1 MPQVEVRSS
10 DLLQRRI
17 GWLCQLVRWGA
28 VAYGAWVLLAIALYW
43 SDAGRVARHWS
54 AWLHVDV
61 SPPGPAQL
69 AGGLAVHLV
78 LWLAA
83 AAACFAVWRLFT
95 LYSEGRIFAADA
107 ALWLRRIGVYG
118 LIAQFGDMLARP
130 LVSMIVTAHMPTGGR
145 MVSVFAN
152 PPDLLNVLFLAG
164 FVALAHV
171 FRAAVDVADENAQ
184 IV

>member
-1 MPQVEVRSS
+1 MLQVEARSS
-10 DLLQRRI
+10 DPLQRRI

-28 VAYGAWVLLAIALYW
+28 VAYGTWVLLAIAFYW

-54 AWLHVDV
+54 GWLHVDV

-69 AGGLAVHLV
+69 AGGLAVHLA
-78 LWLAA
+78 LWLAV

-95 LYSEGRIFAADA
+95 LYSEGHIFAADA
-107 ALWLRRIGVYG
+107 SLWLRRIGVYG

-145 MVSVFAN
+145 IVSVFAN

-171 FRAAVDVADENAQ
+171 FRAAVDSADENAQ